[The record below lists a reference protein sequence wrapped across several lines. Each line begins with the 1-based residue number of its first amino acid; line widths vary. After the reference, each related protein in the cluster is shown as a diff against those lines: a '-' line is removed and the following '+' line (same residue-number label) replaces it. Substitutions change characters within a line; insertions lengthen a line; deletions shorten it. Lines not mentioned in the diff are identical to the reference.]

1 MACPVKLTLT
11 MILCGFFLF
20 RVTLCSFIQHGS
32 QGCRF
37 DSYRFFPRN
46 EAQLVRAI
54 HCCVLHKSH
63 YSHTLLNCYC
73 YCSAVVTLNIAI
85 TIVNVPYEGFG
96 SSFYYIIAYKG
107 K

>member
-1 MACPVKLTLT
+1 MACPVKLPLT
-11 MILCGFFLF
+11 MILYGFFLF
-20 RVTLCSFIQHGS
+20 RVVRSSIQHVLR
-32 QGCRF
+32 GCRF

-46 EAQLVRAI
+46 VAQLIRAI

>member
-11 MILCGFFLF
+11 MILYGFFLF
-20 RVTLCSFIQHGS
+20 RVVCSSIQHAS
-32 QGCRF
+32 RGCRF

-46 EAQLVRAI
+46 VAQLVRAI
-54 HCCVLHKSH
+54 PCWVLHKSH
-63 YSHTLLNCYC
+63 YSHILLNCYC
-73 YCSAVVTLNIAI
+73 YCSAVVTFNIAI

>member
-11 MILCGFFLF
+11 MILYGFFLF
-20 RVTLCSFIQHGS
+20 SVICSFIQHVS
-32 QGCRF
+32 RGCRF
-37 DSYRFFPRN
+37 GSYRFFPRN
-46 EAQLVRAI
+46 VAQLVRAI
-54 HCCVLHKSH
+54 PCWVLHKSH
-63 YSHTLLNCYC
+63 YSHILLNCYC
-73 YCSAVVTLNIAI
+73 YCSAVVTFNIAI

>member
-11 MILCGFFLF
+11 MILYGFFLF
-20 RVTLCSFIQHGS
+20 SVICSSIQHVS
-32 QGCRF
+32 RGCRF

-46 EAQLVRAI
+46 VAQLVRAI
-54 HCCVLHKSH
+54 YCCVLQKSH

-96 SSFYYIIAYKG
+96 SSFYYIIAYKE

>member
-11 MILCGFFLF
+11 MILYGFFLF
-20 RVTLCSFIQHGS
+20 SVICSSIQHVS
-32 QGCRF
+32 RGCRF

-46 EAQLVRAI
+46 VAQLVRAI
-54 HCCVLHKSH
+54 PCWVLHKSH

>member
-11 MILCGFFLF
+11 MILYGFFLF
-20 RVTLCSFIQHGS
+20 SVMCSSIQHVS
-32 QGCRF
+32 RGCRF
-37 DSYRFFPRN
+37 DSYRFLPRN
-46 EAQLVRAI
+46 VAQLVRAI

-96 SSFYYIIAYKG
+96 SSFYYIIAYKE

>member
-11 MILCGFFLF
+11 MILYGFFLF
-20 RVTLCSFIQHGS
+20 SVICSSIQHVS
-32 QGCRF
+32 RGCRF
-37 DSYRFFPRN
+37 DPYRFFPRN
-46 EAQLVRAI
+46 VAQLVRAI
-54 HCCVLHKSH
+54 PCWVLHKSH
-63 YSHTLLNCYC
+63 YSHILLNCYC
-73 YCSAVVTLNIAI
+73 YCSAVVTFNIAI